1 MVEAFQWG
9 CQQGPIL
16 RTLDPAWTLS
26 DLIHYSL
33 RRAPTNNRD
42 SMLVFFFAFNRILI
56 KPSFIELIR
65 FSSIFVLGRGTLHLP
80 VCYVVLYEVP
90 FKLVILH
97 C

>member
-1 MVEAFQWG
+1 MRSYIV
-9 CQQGPIL
+9 
-16 RTLDPAWTLS
+16 
-26 DLIHYSL
+26 
-33 RRAPTNNRD
+33 RD
-42 SMLVFFFAFNRILI
+42 SIIVLLLYFIRILI
-56 KPSFIELIR
+56 KPPFIDYFR